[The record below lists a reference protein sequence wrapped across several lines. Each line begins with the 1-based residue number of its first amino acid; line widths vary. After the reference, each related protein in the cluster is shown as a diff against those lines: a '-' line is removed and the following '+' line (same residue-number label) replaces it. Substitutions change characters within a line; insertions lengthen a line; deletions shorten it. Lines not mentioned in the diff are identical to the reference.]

1 MEFEE
6 EGKGNKNS
14 SKIKESMVYEE
25 DFESPEQKENKKIEE
40 EYAEEFET

>member
-1 MEFEE
+1 MKSNE

-25 DFESPEQKENKKIEE
+25 DFEPLSRKKIKNRERIC
-40 EYAEEFET
+40 